1 MNYATLGTNRNGAK
15 VQMNGE
21 PMNPHIS
28 YFGGSGSGKTT
39 GATKSILDKAKS
51 GETVIVLNWHNT
63 FDHDM
68 LNPRLREQYEQM
80 AKVIPVSE
88 QGVPIPL
95 FDKIDEVEDTAR
107 ISYRVTGIL
116 RCACRLQDAMTR
128 CVKVAVDFV
137 IDDHSYQSDGIAAV
151 ATKLNAMADGEDKAA
166 VYRTLSRLGV
176 LTEFNV
182 FRDGD
187 FLAAPENILELDLNG
202 FDIAGQKTIVEF
214 LLSYLQQRAMNKEF
228 LDRPITI
235 VIDECQ
241 NLDFGSSGTVSALL
255 NEGRKLGLGLMLIA
269 PSVALCGKG
278 ARDVLSQCACRFFFR
293 PLDTERKMLTRYIP
307 NSNKNATLL
316 MLAGLKTGE
325 FIPVITYNNASTS
338 PQRLPVLKTYIP
350 AEEEPLKESVEGSHE
365 APSDVSHS

>member
-1 MNYATLGTNRNGAK
+1 MNHATLGTNRNGTK

-28 YFGGSGSGKTT
+28 YYGGSGSGKTT
-39 GATKSILDKAKS
+39 GAAKAILDKAKS
-51 GETVIVLNWHNT
+51 GEKVIVLNWHNT

-68 LNPRLREQYEQM
+68 LDPWLREQYEQM
-80 AKVIPVSE
+80 ARVFPVSE
-88 QGVPIPL
+88 QGIPIPL
-95 FDKIDEVEDTAR
+95 FDKIDDEEDPAR
-107 ISYRVTGIL
+107 ASYRITGIFQ
-116 RCACRLQDAMTR
+116 RACRLQDAMTR

-137 IDDHSYQSDGIAAV
+137 LDDQSYQSDGIATV
-151 ATKLNAMADGEDKAA
+151 STKLNAMTDGDDKAA
-166 VYRTLSRLGV
+166 VYRTMNRLGV

-214 LLSYLQQRAMNKEF
+214 VLSYLQQRAMNKEF
-228 LDRPITI
+228 LNRPITV

-255 NEGRKLGLGLMLIA
+255 NEGRKLGLGLMLIV

-278 ARDVLSQCACRFFFR
+278 AKEVLSQCACRYFFR
-293 PLDTERKMLTRYIP
+293 PLDAERKMLARYIP
-307 NSNKNATLL
+307 NSNKNATML
-316 MLAGLKTGE
+316 MLAGLRTGE
-325 FIPVITYNNASTS
+325 FIPVITYKHAPAS

-350 AEEEPLKESVEGSHE
+350 AVEEPLKESVEGSHE
-365 APSDVSHS
+365 APSDVSRS